1 MTAAYEL
8 AGYAVATLALG
19 RSIPDKVVL
28 KEDTEYDLGRCTEPE
43 LDTIWA
49 VGHMAGERSRN
60 DGCSGEQGLIV
71 INVRMESSIADGME
85 LNPGAEVILD
95 ENWDTIVRVARLL
108 IERGIL
114 SKSELEGEVF
124 EPNEAITL
132 SELYVP
138 EKQHRND
145 FAFAANN
152 TQNPIASWHYSTGGS
167 AMWLVWYVATI
178 GTLSA
183 LSLLPSLAPM
193 KANEDWT
200 PDEPTSW

>member
-1 MTAAYEL
+1 VDVWTPGTFNMKKHRELFDLTEIREELLRLGVRARESPAKLATYVRSEQTVTPPALMTAAYEL

-19 RSIPDKVVL
+19 RSIPNKVVL
-28 KEDTEYDLGRCTEPE
+28 KEDDEYDLGRCTEPE

-60 DGCSGEQGLIV
+60 SGCSGEQGLIV

-114 SKSELEGEVF
+114 SKGELEGEVF
-124 EPNEAITL
+124 EPDE
-132 SELYVP
+132 
-138 EKQHRND
+138 
-145 FAFAANN
+145 
-152 TQNPIASWHYSTGGS
+152 GGS
-167 AMWLVWYVATI
+167 F
-178 GTLSA
+178 
-183 LSLLPSLAPM
+183 
-193 KANEDWT
+193 ED
-200 PDEPTSW
+200 PRRQNDRCE